1 MDIDSGMGKEMDC
14 FPFSLMAIC
23 SYWQTLPSEQLLA
36 VSIEFL
42 EANSLT
48 SKSELCVRIQR
59 EQQSRA
65 LLLSEQ

>member
-1 MDIDSGMGKEMDC
+1 MEIDPGVGEEMDC

-42 EANSLT
+42 EADSLT
-48 SKSELCVRIQR
+48 SKSELCVRIER
-59 EQQSRA
+59 EERSRA

>member
-1 MDIDSGMGKEMDC
+1 MDIDPGMGEEMDC
-14 FPFSLMAIC
+14 FPSSLTAIC

-42 EANSLT
+42 EADCLT

-59 EQQSRA
+59 EEQSRA
-65 LLLSEQ
+65 LVLSEQ